1 MLDFKST
8 KMTKQAAQGLG
19 ILYIVYALFMIG
31 IPGLLLSLA
40 AGLVVMGMQS
50 SFELAVAAAILVGLL
65 YKIIPFRKQREGFQ
79 TLSAAEVTQ
88 RINQMKASSQLR
100 TPPVGYD
107 KGNAPMIGLGP
118 QGVLA
123 SQFAEGFASVRTG
136 LPHGSLAEGFANPT
150 DEKAEKPDTAKA
162 ASSGPA
168 SADIK
173 DEVKT
178 DALPAKPIAKAVTN
192 EKKEVAGFKG
202 NNDGLFRLGEMPNEA
217 SGGPHI
223 DTSSTVLSAISSLK
237 PDQIKNMTDDTRKLL
252 DTQKSLLG
260 MLETM
265 KPMITDGQELLS
277 SFNNMFG
284 KSGGGFKLGL

>member
-40 AGLVVMGMQS
+40 AGLIVMGMQS

-65 YKIIPFRKQREGFQ
+65 YKVIPFRKQREGFQ

-88 RINQMKASSQLR
+88 RINQMKAARPSN
-100 TPPVGYD
+100 PPVGYD
-107 KGNAPMIGLGP
+107 KGNAPQIGLGP

-123 SQFAEGFASVRTG
+123 SSFAEGFASVGKPR
-136 LPHGSLAEGFANPT
+136 GSLAEGFANP
-150 DEKAEKPDTAKA
+150 DESKDGENKAKA
-162 ASSGPA
+162 AASGPG

-178 DALPAKPIAKAVTN
+178 EALPAKPVAKAAEKAAAT
-192 EKKEVAGFKG
+192 EKKADGFKG
-202 NNDGLFRLGEMPNEA
+202 NNDGLFRLGEIPNES

-223 DTSSTVLSAISSLK
+223 DTGSTVLSAISSLK

-284 KSGGGFKLGL
+284 KSGGAFKLGA

>member
-1 MLDFKST
+1 
-8 KMTKQAAQGLG
+8 MTKQAAQGLG

-40 AGLVVMGMQS
+40 AGLVVMGMQN

-65 YKIIPFRKQREGFQ
+65 YKVIPFRKRREGFQ
-79 TLSAAEVTQ
+79 TISAADVTQ
-88 RINQMKASSQLR
+88 RINQMKMAQAR
-100 TPPVGYD
+100 TSPPVGYD
-107 KGNAPMIGLGP
+107 KGNAPQMGFGP
-118 QGVLA
+118 EGILA
-123 SQFAEGFASVRTG
+123 SPFAEGFASVND
-136 LPHGSLAEGFANPT
+136 SLSEGFANPDDSKT
-150 DEKAEKPDTAKA
+150 EEKSDKAKA
-162 ASSGPA
+162 ANSGPG

-173 DEVKT
+173 NEVKEE
-178 DALPAKPIAKAVTN
+178 ALPAKPVAKAV
-192 EKKEVAGFKG
+192 EKATEKATKGGKEDGFKG
-202 NNDGLFRLGEMPNEA
+202 SNDGLFRLGEMPNES

-223 DTSSTVLSAISSLK
+223 DTGSTVLSAINSLK

-284 KSGGGFKLGL
+284 KQGGGGGFKLGL

>member
-1 MLDFKST
+1 
-8 KMTKQAAQGLG
+8 MTKQAAQGLG

-40 AGLVVMGMQS
+40 AGLVVMGMQN
-50 SFELAVAAAILVGLL
+50 SFELAVAATILVGLL
-65 YKIIPFRKQREGFQ
+65 YKVIPFRKTREGFQ
-79 TLSAAEVTQ
+79 TVSAADVTQ
-88 RINQMKASSQLR
+88 RINQMKNNSMHS

-107 KGNAPMIGLGP
+107 KGNAPQTGLGP

-123 SQFAEGFASVRTG
+123 SPFAEGFASVYNG
-136 LPHGSLAEGFANPT
+136 LPNSSLAEGFANP
-150 DEKAEKPDTAKA
+150 DDSKDGERADKAKSAN
-162 ASSGPA
+162 SGPG

-173 DEVKT
+173 NEVKEE
-178 DALPAKPIAKAVTN
+178 ALPAKPIAKAVEKAST
-192 EKKEVAGFKG
+192 EKKADGFKG
-202 NNDGLFRLGEMPNEA
+202 SSDGLFRLGEMPNEA

-284 KSGGGFKLGL
+284 KQGGGFKLGA